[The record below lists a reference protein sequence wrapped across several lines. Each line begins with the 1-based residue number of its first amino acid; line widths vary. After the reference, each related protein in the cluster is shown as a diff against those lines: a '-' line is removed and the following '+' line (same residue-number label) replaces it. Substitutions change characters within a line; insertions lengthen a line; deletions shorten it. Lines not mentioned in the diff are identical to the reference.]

1 MRYFWGVGEFWR
13 VKSKPRGTFRSKIGA
28 AAAKAPKRRK
38 SRRWTREHMLCL
50 RQWRPPR
57 FAGSPRLSRAQ
68 SAPAD
73 TCAIPSRTTK
83 AYRRLVEP
91 AKLVRAKTDLEAT
104 PLVGRG
110 NTNSRPQRDI
120 LRRHCGE
127 GKLGFPS
134 PLHVFK
140 PQNANFKPNWISR
153 GLFRRELTTPKLP
166 APKAV
171 PGAAN
176 WGRLKRLKNSVR
188 NSRFMFSLGPK

>member
-1 MRYFWGVGEFWR
+1 MDSGTHAMFATVEAA
-13 VKSKPRGTFRSKIGA
+13 TFRGKPEALQSTV
-28 AAAKAPKRRK
+28 RH
-38 SRRWTREHMLCL
+38 SRHVRD
-50 RQWRPPR
+50 
-57 FAGSPRLSRAQ
+57 S
-68 SAPAD
+68 
-73 TCAIPSRTTK
+73 SRTTK
-83 AYRRLVEP
+83 AYRKHIEGWSNQPNLS
-91 AKLVRAKTDLEAT
+91 DLQAT
-104 PLVGRG
+104 PLVRRG
-110 NTNSRPQRDI
+110 YTNSRPQRDI